1 MNAEPKDRGD
11 SAAGSGSADSAGRGG
26 SADSAGRGGSAD
38 IAGNADSVGSAES
51 AESAE
56 SDGGVA
62 PHVLRNYALLAD
74 GERAAVIGPT
84 GEIAWMCFPGWADQP
99 LFTSLLG
106 GPSSYTVR
114 PRRRYVWGG
123 QYEEGSLIWRN
134 RWMLVGGHVLEC
146 AEVLAYPGRTDR
158 AVLVRRPMAEDAPEE
173 LEIRLDL
180 RDGDRSLT
188 GLQEVAEGVFTARFG
203 ALHMRWQVPCR
214 LEWRDGCAHG
224 VLALEAGEHADL
236 ILELSVSAFD
246 DDPPEGDTLLRD
258 TRTNWQRRTPE
269 LVGSAAPRDA
279 RHSVAVLNGLTSGSG
294 AMVAA
299 CTTSLPERAEAGW
312 DYDYRY
318 AWIRDQCYTG
328 LAGAATG
335 VDTLV
340 DPAVRFVHERILSDG
355 ENLRPAYTVGGDPIP
370 EQSPIDLPGYPGTV
384 EVRSG
389 NRAGAQFQLD
399 VFGEALNLFAAAA
412 RSDRLSP
419 EAHRAAEVAA
429 SAVEKRWGDPG
440 AGVWELDQRWWTH
453 SRLVC
458 VAGLRAMASVI
469 TTGERASRYLSLA
482 DTILAETSRRA
493 VHREGYWQRAPDD
506 ERVDASLLLAAIRG
520 ALPADDPRSLATM
533 EAVKAQLC
541 SDGYVYR
548 FRAGDEPLG
557 HAEGA
562 FLVCG
567 YWLAQAELASG
578 DSISA
583 VRAFERNRAACGP
596 AGIFSEEYDVHQ
608 RQLRGN
614 FPQAFVHAELL
625 HTAGLIGES
634 T

>member
-1 MNAEPKDRGD
+1 MSAEGGGGADRGEGAGGGDRGD
-11 SAAGSGSADSAGRGG
+11 R
-26 SADSAGRGGSAD
+26 
-38 IAGNADSVGSAES
+38 
-51 AESAE
+51 
-56 SDGGVA
+56 DGVTA

-84 GEIAWMCFPGWADQP
+84 GEIAWMCFPSWADDP
-99 LFTSLLG
+99 VFASLLG

-123 QYEEGSLIWRN
+123 QYEEGSLVWRN
-134 RWMLVGGHVLEC
+134 RWMLVGGEVLEC
-146 AEVLAYPGRTDR
+146 AEALAYPGRQDR
-158 AVLVRRPMAEDAPEE
+158 AVLVRRVMAEHAPEE

-180 RDGDRSLT
+180 RDGDRAVT
-188 GLQEVAEGVFTARFG
+188 DVQEVAEGVFTARL
-203 ALHMRWQVPCR
+203 ASLHIRWQVPCDLR
-214 LEWRDGCAHG
+214 WRDGSAHG
-224 VLALEAGEHADL
+224 TLALDPGGHADL
-236 ILELSVSAFD
+236 TLELSVTAFD
-246 DDPPEGDTLLRD
+246 DDPPDGDMVLRD
-258 TRTNWQRRTPE
+258 TRTNWERRTPE
-269 LVGSAAPRDA
+269 IAGSAAPRDA
-279 RHSVAVLNGLTSGSG
+279 RHSVAVLSGLTSGSG

-299 CTTSLPERAEAGW
+299 CTTSLPERADEGW

-328 LAGAATG
+328 LAGAAAG
-335 VDTLV
+335 VDSLL

-355 ENLRPAYTVGGDPIP
+355 EDLRPAYTVWGDPIP
-370 EQSPIDLPGYPGTV
+370 AQSPMDLPGYPGTV

-399 VFGEALNLFAAAA
+399 IFGEALNLFAAAA
-412 RSDRLSP
+412 RADRLSA
-419 EAHRAAEVAA
+419 EAQRAAEVAA
-429 SAVEKRWGDPG
+429 SAVEKCWQRTG

-458 VAGLRAMASVI
+458 VAGLRAMAAVI
-469 TTGERASRYLSLA
+469 PIGERASRYLALA
-482 DTILAETSRRA
+482 DTILAETSRRC
-493 VHREGYWQRAPDD
+493 VHRNGHWQRAPDD
-506 ERVDASLLLAAIRG
+506 DRVDASLLLAAIRG
-520 ALPADDPRSLATM
+520 AVSPDDPRSLATM
-533 EAVKAQLC
+533 EAVKEQLC

-548 FRAGDEPLG
+548 FRAGNEPLG

-567 YWLAQAELASG
+567 YWLAQAELAAG
-578 DSISA
+578 DTISA

-614 FPQAFVHAELL
+614 FPQAFVHAELV
-625 HTAGLIGES
+625 HTASLLGQV